1 MKAVYRI
8 VNALLGIAVFPMMF
22 FMDFFILRIG
32 TTDKLSGI
40 IESISQNGTQG
51 IAIEEYFSIK
61 RLFDI
66 FNGKDELSTLL
77 QFKHD
82 GPFLWPKEFAPL
94 NVRIVVFLVSFA
106 LILITALFIVIWSCC
121 SNKHL
126 PMFIAG
132 IVGIAAVVAM
142 IVSFNSMSMSVYHN
156 QVNIIDYIVDQ
167 IIDSGVFAQLLG
179 FAASAAVSVL
189 VTFAGAQN
197 AVLFVFIAV
206 VCWTVIFFLADLGDP
221 KAKEEKEKEKAKAL
235 AKKEARKKKKAA
247 KKEAKASA

>member
-8 VNALLGIAVFPMMF
+8 VNALLGIAVFPMIF
-22 FMDFFILRIG
+22 LMDFFILRLG

-40 IESISQNGTQG
+40 IESVSKNGTQG
-51 IAIEEYFSIK
+51 IAVEEYFSIK

-82 GPFLWPKEFAPL
+82 GPILWPEEFAPL
-94 NVRIVVFLVSFA
+94 NVRIIVFAVSFVV
-106 LILITALFIVIWSCC
+106 ILLAALFIVIWSCC

-126 PMFIAG
+126 PILLAG
-132 IVGIAAVVAM
+132 IVGIAAVVSM

-156 QVNIIDYIVDQ
+156 QVNVIDYFVNQ
-167 IIDSGVFAQLLG
+167 IIDSSIISQLLG
-179 FAASAAVSVL
+179 FAASAAISIL

-235 AKKEARKKKKAA
+235 AKKEAKAKKKAA